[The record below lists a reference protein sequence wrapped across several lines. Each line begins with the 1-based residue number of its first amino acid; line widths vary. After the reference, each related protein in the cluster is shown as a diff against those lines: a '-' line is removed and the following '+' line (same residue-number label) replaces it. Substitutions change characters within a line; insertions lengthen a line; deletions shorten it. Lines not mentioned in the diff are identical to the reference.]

1 MLIFSWIMYKTDS
14 VDLKIVQL
22 LGKDARQSSEALAK
36 KLNLSAATVRRRLR
50 KMINNDLVRIVGVVE
65 PVNFGFPLLA
75 VITLDI
81 EQNKL
86 ETALEEFAAQPEVRF
101 ASTITGR
108 YDLLL
113 VGRFRSNE
121 DFSDFVKNK
130 LAKVKGIKNSETF
143 ICLEVKKGMQAQL
156 G

>member
-1 MLIFSWIMYKTDS
+1 MYKTDS

-22 LGKDARQSSEALAK
+22 LGKDARQSSETLAK

-86 ETALEEFAAQPEVRF
+86 ETALEEFAAQPEIRF

-130 LAKVKGIKNSETF
+130 LAKVEGIKNSETF

>member
-1 MLIFSWIMYKTDS
+1 MYKTDS

-22 LGKDARQSSEALAK
+22 LGKDARQSSETLAK
-36 KLNLSAATVRRRLR
+36 ELNLSAATVRRRLS

-65 PVNFGFPLLA
+65 PINFGFPLLA

-86 ETALEEFAAQPEVRF
+86 ETALEEFAAQPEIRF

-108 YDLLL
+108 HDLLL

-130 LAKVKGIKNSETF
+130 LAKVEGIKNSETF
-143 ICLEVKKGMQAQL
+143 ICLEVKKGMEAQL